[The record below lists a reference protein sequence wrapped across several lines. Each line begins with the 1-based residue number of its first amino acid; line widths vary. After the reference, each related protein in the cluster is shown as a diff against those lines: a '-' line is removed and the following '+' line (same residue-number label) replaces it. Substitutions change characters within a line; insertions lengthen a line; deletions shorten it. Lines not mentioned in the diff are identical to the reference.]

1 MSRTSLRL
9 ASVLSMTGLA
19 LTALVTVGGF
29 AEAQNPAETT
39 VPRSV
44 MSEAMRV
51 CAGYIGAEVPED
63 LQIVG
68 SEKEAYVR
76 EFSQGDLVY
85 INRGRDANL
94 QTGAEYQIIR
104 NIGPVRDL
112 QDRQRVLGTLVQELG
127 VLRITEVRDTSST
140 GEITLI
146 CTGTVNLGDVLIPY
160 ERRPIPK
167 VRTYRPLSV
176 VGAPTG
182 RATGQILASQMS
194 REQLVRND
202 VVYVNIGADNGI
214 KVGDYLTV
222 YRPLASDPVSRFRDD
237 RVGQRRSNG
246 FPSDRFRTRDNSSIA
261 SSNKGYPQV
270 AERTPRSELP
280 RTLVGEI
287 IIIRTEANTAVGV
300 LTRTTREAVIGDRV
314 ELQ

>member
-1 MSRTSLRL
+1 MSLTSLRL
-9 ASVLSMTGLA
+9 ASVRSLTGLA
-19 LTALVTVGGF
+19 LTAVVAVGGL
-29 AEAQNPAETT
+29 ARAQNPAETT
-39 VPRSV
+39 VPRLV

-51 CAGYIGAEVPED
+51 CAGYIGEAAPED

-94 QTGAEYQIIR
+94 QTGAEYQIVR
-104 NIGPVRDL
+104 NIGPVYDL
-112 QDRQRVLGTLVQELG
+112 ADRRRKLGTLVQELG
-127 VLRITEVRDTSST
+127 VLRITEVRDTSAT

-160 ERRPIPK
+160 ERRPIPT
-167 VRTYRPLSV
+167 VRPYRPLSV

-182 RATGQILASQMS
+182 RATGQILAGQLG
-194 REQLVRND
+194 REQLARND
-202 VVYVNIGADNGI
+202 VVYINLGADNGI

-222 YRPLASDPVSRFRDD
+222 YRPLGSDPITRFRDD
-237 RVGQRRSNG
+237 NIGPPRNDG
-246 FPSDRFRTRDNSSIA
+246 FSSDRFRTRDNSSLA
-261 SSNKGYPQV
+261 SSQKGYPQV
-270 AERTPRSELP
+270 AERTPRNELP

-287 IIIRTEANTAVGV
+287 VIVRTEANTAVGV
-300 LTRTTREAVIGDRV
+300 LTRTTREAVVGDRV

>member
-1 MSRTSLRL
+1 MLPTALRPVL
-9 ASVLSMTGLA
+9 VRSVTGLT
-19 LTALVTVGGF
+19 LTAAVTVSGF
-29 AEAQNPAETT
+29 VRAQNPAEAL

-44 MSEAMRV
+44 ISEAMRV
-51 CAGYIGAEVPED
+51 CAGYIGPAAPED

-68 SEKEAYVR
+68 SDKEAYVR

-94 QTGAEYQIIR
+94 QTGAEYQIVR

-112 QDRQRVLGTLVQELG
+112 ADRGRVLGTLVKELG
-127 VLRITEVRDTSST
+127 VLRITEVRDTSAT

-146 CTGTVNLGDVLIPY
+146 CTGTVNLGDVLVPY
-160 ERRPIPK
+160 ERRPIPT
-167 VRTYRPLSV
+167 VRPYRPLSI

-202 VVYVNIGADNGI
+202 IVYINVGADNGI
-214 KVGDYLTV
+214 KVGDYMTV
-222 YRPLASDPVSRFRDD
+222 YRPLATDTISRFRDD

-246 FPSDRFRTRDNSSIA
+246 FPSDRFRTRDNASITSSQK
-261 SSNKGYPQV
+261 SYPQV
-270 AERTPRSELP
+270 AERTPRNELP

-287 IIIRTEANTAVGV
+287 VIIRTEANTAVGV

>member
-1 MSRTSLRL
+1 MSLTSLRL
-9 ASVLSMTGLA
+9 ASVRSLTGLA
-19 LTALVTVGGF
+19 LTAVVAVSGLVR
-29 AEAQNPAETT
+29 AQNPAETT

-51 CAGYIGAEVPED
+51 CAGYIGEAAPED

-76 EFSQGDLVY
+76 QFSQGDLVY

-94 QTGAEYQIIR
+94 QTGAEYQIVR
-104 NIGPVRDL
+104 NIGPVYDL
-112 QDRQRVLGTLVQELG
+112 ADRRRKLGTFVQELG
-127 VLRITEVRDTSST
+127 VLRITEVRDTSAT

-146 CTGTVNLGDVLIPY
+146 CIGTVNLGDALIPY
-160 ERRPIPK
+160 ERRPIPTA
-167 VRTYRPLSV
+167 RPYRPLSI

-182 RATGQILASQMS
+182 RATGQILAGQLG
-194 REQLVRND
+194 REQLARND
-202 VVYVNIGADNGI
+202 VVYINLGADNGL

-222 YRPLASDPVSRFRDD
+222 YRPLASDTVSRFRDD
-237 RVGQRRSNG
+237 KIGQSRNDG
-246 FPSDRFRTRDNSSIA
+246 FSSDRFRTRDNSSLA
-261 SSNKGYPQV
+261 SSQKGYPQV

-280 RTLVGEI
+280 RTLVGEVV
-287 IIIRTEANTAVGV
+287 IIRTEANTAVGV
-300 LTRTTREAVIGDRV
+300 LTRTTREAVVGDRV

>member
-1 MSRTSLRL
+1 MPLTSLRPML
-9 ASVLSMTGLA
+9 VRSLTGLT
-19 LTALVTVGGF
+19 LTALVAGGGF
-29 AEAQNPAETT
+29 VHGQNPAETT
-39 VPRSV
+39 VPRLV

-51 CAGYIGAEVPED
+51 CAGYIGPAAPDD

-68 SEKEAYVR
+68 SDKEAYVR

-94 QTGAEYQIIR
+94 QAGAEYQIVR
-104 NIGPVRDL
+104 NVGPVSDL
-112 QDRQRVLGTLVQELG
+112 ARKGRVLGTLVQELG
-127 VLRITEVRDTSST
+127 LLRITEVRDTSST
-140 GEITLI
+140 AEITLV
-146 CTGTVNLGDVLIPY
+146 CVGTVNLGDALVPY
-160 ERRPIPK
+160 ERRPIPA
-167 VRTYRPLSV
+167 VRPYRPLSI

-202 VVYVNIGADNGI
+202 IVYINLGADDGI

-222 YRPLASDPVSRFRDD
+222 YRPLATDSISRFRDD
-237 RVGQRRSNG
+237 RIGQRRNDG
-246 FPSDRFRTRDNSSIA
+246 FSSDRFRTRDNASLTSSP
-261 SSNKGYPQV
+261 KGYPQV
-270 AERTPRSELP
+270 AERIPRNELP
-280 RTLVGEI
+280 RTLVGEVV
-287 IIIRTEANTAVGV
+287 IIRTEANTAVGV

>member
-1 MSRTSLRL
+1 MSLTSLRL
-9 ASVLSMTGLA
+9 ASVRSLTGFA
-19 LTALVTVGGF
+19 LTAIVAVSGLVR
-29 AEAQNPAETT
+29 AQNPAETT
-39 VPRSV
+39 VPRLV

-51 CAGYIGAEVPED
+51 CAGYIGEAAPED

-94 QTGAEYQIIR
+94 QTGAEYQIVR
-104 NIGPVRDL
+104 NIGPVYDL
-112 QDRQRVLGTLVQELG
+112 ADRRRKLGTLVQELG
-127 VLRITEVRDTSST
+127 VLRITEVRDTSAT

-160 ERRPIPK
+160 ERRPIPTA
-167 VRTYRPLSV
+167 RPYRPLSV

-182 RATGQILASQMS
+182 RATGQILAGQLG
-194 REQLVRND
+194 REQLARND
-202 VVYVNIGADNGI
+202 VVYINLGADNGL

-222 YRPLASDPVSRFRDD
+222 YRPLASDPITRFRDD
-237 RVGQRRSNG
+237 NIGPPRNDG
-246 FPSDRFRTRDNSSIA
+246 FSSDRFGTRDNSSLG
-261 SSNKGYPQV
+261 SSKKGYPQV

-287 IIIRTEANTAVGV
+287 VIIRTEANTSVGV
-300 LTRTTREAVIGDRV
+300 ITRTTREAVVGDRV

>member
-1 MSRTSLRL
+1 MTGLTLAAL
-9 ASVLSMTGLA
+9 ASV
-19 LTALVTVGGF
+19 GGF
-29 AEAQNPAETT
+29 VRAQNPAEAT

-76 EFSQGDLVY
+76 EFTQGDLVY
-85 INRGRDANL
+85 INRGRDAGL
-94 QTGAEYQIIR
+94 QPGAEYQIIR

-112 QDRQRVLGTLVQELG
+112 TDRGRVLGTLVQELG
-127 VLRITEVRDTSST
+127 VLRIAEVRDTSST

-146 CTGTVNLGDVLIPY
+146 CTGTVNLGDALVPY
-160 ERRPIPK
+160 ERRPIPTI
-167 VRTYRPLSV
+167 RAYRPLSI

-182 RATGQILASQMS
+182 RATGQITASQLS

-202 VVYVNIGADNGI
+202 VVYINIGADNGI

-222 YRPLASDPVSRFRDD
+222 YRPLATDPILRFRDD
-237 RVGQRRSNG
+237 KVGARRSDG
-246 FPSDRFRTRDNSSIA
+246 FPSDRFRTRDNSSLA
-261 SSNKGYPQV
+261 SSQKGYPQV
-270 AERTPRSELP
+270 AERTPRNELP

-287 IIIRTEANTAVGV
+287 VIIRTEANTAVGL